1 MSGGHF
7 NYVDHRINDIII
19 AINALIFEN
28 EYSIETMKKFQEA
41 VDTLQRAR
49 IMAHRI
55 DWLVSGDDSEETFHQ
70 RWEKELCDS

>member
-7 NYVDHRINDIII
+7 NYVNHRIDDIVF
-19 AINALIFEN
+19 AIEQLIVEN
-28 EYSIETMKKFQEA
+28 NYSPETMEKFKEA
-41 VDTLQRAR
+41 AATLRRAH

-70 RWEKELCDS
+70 RWKSKPC